1 MATKVLNLTF
11 PKKLIKEPLIYNLG
25 HKFKVVTNIR
35 KANVTNDYGW
45 VLIELN
51 GDIEEIQKGEKYLK
65 DLGIIV
71 EDIEAQQN

>member
-1 MATKVLNLTF
+1 MTRKIINLTF

-25 HKFKVVTNIR
+25 HKFKIVTNIR

-45 VLIELN
+45 VLLELN
-51 GDIEEIQKGEKYLK
+51 GDLVEIEKAEKYMS

-71 EDIEAQQN
+71 EDVEVQES

>member
-11 PKKLIKEPLIYNLG
+11 PKKLVKEPLIYNLG

-65 DLGIIV
+65 DFGIIV

>member
-1 MATKVLNLTF
+1 MAGKILNLTF

-25 HKFKVVTNIR
+25 HKFKVITNIR

-45 VLIELN
+45 VLLELN
-51 GDIEEIQKGEKYLK
+51 GNLEEIKKAEGYMS

-71 EDIEAQQN
+71 EDVEIQES

>member
-25 HKFKVVTNIR
+25 HKFKIVTNIR